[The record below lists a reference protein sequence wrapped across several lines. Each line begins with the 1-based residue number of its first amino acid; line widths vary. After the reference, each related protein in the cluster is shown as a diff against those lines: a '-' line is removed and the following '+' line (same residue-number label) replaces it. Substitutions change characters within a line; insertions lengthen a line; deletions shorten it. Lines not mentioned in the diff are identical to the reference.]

1 MKIDVFGYTMNFSS
15 HIVIVYCMA
24 AIAACANT
32 PSRGARGPEFD
43 VLTSQGPVSVHVQ
56 GTATGFANADPSRLI
71 RSAMAEVYPIR
82 WGMPLDTSSTKQILV
97 WNVTKDGRLNYVV
110 SGRLVRGGE
119 VIKSTWT
126 DVIGLEAA
134 PYGVFMRT
142 ISLLALS
149 LLPPATETRARLMSD
164 CS

>member
-1 MKIDVFGYTMNFSS
+1 VAFSS
-15 HIVIVYCMA
+15 HVVVYCMI

-32 PSRGARGPEFD
+32 QSRGTLGREFD
-43 VLTSQGPVSVHVQ
+43 VLTSKGPVSVHVQ
-56 GTATGFANADPSRLI
+56 GTATGFANSNLSRLI
-71 RSAMAEVYPIR
+71 RSGMAEVYPIR
-82 WGMPLDTSSTKQILV
+82 CDMPLDVSSTKQMLV

-110 SGRLVRGGE
+110 NGRLVQGGE
-119 VIKSTWT
+119 VIKSKWA
-126 DVIGLEAA
+126 DVIGLEAT

-142 ISLLALS
+142 ISFLALK